1 MADLEGTY
9 SAVLPVTPKAACDAV
24 LDVGAYP
31 TWWSRSIT
39 SSLAKGE
46 KGKAKVGSVVTSKLD
61 KVTFE
66 YEVKKIEPGK
76 RIEMECVGGSYRGT
90 AVWTF
95 VPEKKGTKAGT
106 RVTYQISLNADGF
119 LVRAMGKAVDVNKI
133 HEKVVVSSLERLG
146 EKLGA

>member
-9 SAVLPVTPKAACDAV
+9 SAVLPVTPKAASDAV
-24 LDVGAYP
+24 LNVADYP
-31 TWWSRSIT
+31 SWWSRSLT

-46 KGKAKVGSVVTSKLD
+46 KGKAKVGSIVTSKLD

-90 AVWTF
+90 AIWTF
-95 VPEKKGTKAGT
+95 APEKKGTK
-106 RVTYQISLNADGF
+106 VTYAISLNAAGL
-119 LVRAMGKAVDVNKI
+119 LVKALGKAVDVGRI
-133 HEKVVVSSLERLG
+133 HEKVVVSSLERLS
-146 EKLGA
+146 EKLSA